1 MQTKI
6 IRKKVKEQM
15 KSNIKWL
22 KKNLWT
28 GEKIRVEEIDKKNKK
43 VVKNMNMFCS
53 ERGR

>member
-1 MQTKI
+1 MFFTDTEKKNSKRVQTKI

-28 GEKIRVEEIDKKNKK
+28 GEKIRVEEVDKKNKK
-43 VVKNMNMFCS
+43 
-53 ERGR
+53 